1 MTENPRDNEP
11 INALRELRNALRWRR
26 KSLTPGKAAVVEN
39 FVSLSFLQAANYLFP
54 LITLPYLL
62 RVVGYGKYGLIAF
75 AQALVAYFI
84 TLTNYGFDLSATRD
98 ISLHKDDKIK
108 VSQIFFSVLWIKT
121 VLMLV
126 GLAVF
131 SCIVFMISR
140 FESNW
145 LLYFFT
151 FGVVV
156 GRVLFPVWFFQGIE
170 QMKYITLATF
180 AERLTF
186 TFLLFVL
193 IRRPSQYLYVPL
205 LISIGA
211 IVSGAIGLAVAMRK
225 VQKAPV
231 FPPIREVVAQLKG
244 GWHVFVSTVSVNAY
258 TATRV
263 FAVGLFAT
271 PAITGAYALAEKL
284 MVVVQTFPLSSLWKA
299 FFPRLTDL
307 YSKDR
312 SRCVSFVRT
321 LQRYTTFGY
330 MILLPPVFFLTPF
343 IVRIVS
349 GADSPQAVVVFRI
362 LLIAVLVINS
372 NTFRIQFIL
381 VAGLDRLYS
390 RIHVV
395 ASLVGVVAI
404 FVSAYFFS
412 YIGPPISVVLVELMV
427 LISTLHAVRRRSIME
442 GLDSPG
448 VVAK

>member
-1 MTENPRDNEP
+1 MTDNSRDHEP
-11 INALRELRNALRWRR
+11 VNVLRELKNSLRRGG

-84 TLTNYGFDLSATRD
+84 TLTDYGFNLSATRD
-98 ISLHKDDKIK
+98 ISLHKDDEGKL
-108 VSQIFFSVLWIKT
+108 SQIFFSVLWIKIILT
-121 VLMLV
+121 LV

-131 SCIVFMISR
+131 SCIVFMISK
-140 FESNW
+140 FASNW

-186 TFLLFVL
+186 TLLLFVL
-193 IRRPSQYLYVPL
+193 IKHPSQYLYVPL

-211 IVSGAIGLAVAMRK
+211 CVSGVVGLIVALGK
-225 VQKAPV
+225 IQKASI
-231 FPPIREVVAQLKG
+231 FPPIKELVAQIKG
-244 GWHVFVSTVSVNAY
+244 GWHVFISTVSINAY

-263 FAVGLFAT
+263 FAVGLFAS

-284 MVVVQTFPLSSLWKA
+284 MVVVQTFPLASLLQA

-307 YSKDR
+307 YAKSR
-312 SRCVSFVRT
+312 TRCVSFVRT
-321 LQRYTTFGY
+321 LQRYTTLAY
-330 MILLPPVFFLTPF
+330 MVVLPPIFFLAPF

-349 GADSPQAVVVFRI
+349 GADSSDAVAVFRI
-362 LLIAVLVINS
+362 LLVAVFFINA
-372 NTFRIQFIL
+372 NAFRIQFVL

-390 RIHVV
+390 KIHVV
-395 ASLVGVVAI
+395 ASLIGVAAI

-412 YIGPPISVVLVELMV
+412 YIGPPISVVLIELFV
-427 LISTLHAVRRRSIME
+427 LISTVYVLRHKKVME
-442 GLDSPG
+442 GLDSQK
-448 VVAK
+448 VAPN